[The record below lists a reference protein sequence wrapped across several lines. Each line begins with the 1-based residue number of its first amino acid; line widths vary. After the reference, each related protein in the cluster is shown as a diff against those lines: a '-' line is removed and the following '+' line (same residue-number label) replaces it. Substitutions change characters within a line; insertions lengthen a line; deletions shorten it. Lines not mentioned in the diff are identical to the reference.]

1 MYKPRRN
8 SLVLLSRRRSQRNS
22 PRIKK
27 PLKNSSSRK
36 PRRNSHFLRR
46 KSYHPWRRRLLQR
59 KGCLHKKDC
68 FRKRACLHK
77 KGYLHKKD
85 YLRNDDP
92 ARFGTRRSGSLQL
105 TTTHRAETREGLR
118 LFSHYSSAVKP
129 LTPYSFIPENVVVDE
144 RQSTN

>member
-59 KGCLHKKDC
+59 KG
-68 FRKRACLHK
+68 
-77 KGYLHKKD
+77 